1 MHYNVCHMIK
11 IFYWNDIQTFLNTGK
26 MDPFFEKGTGISIGC
41 FDGLHLGHRML
52 LKELVK
58 QCKKEN
64 LLAGVFSFKRPL
76 PAIKHAD
83 DYQGDITTL
92 NQRIKLF
99 EELGIDFV
107 VVVDFDESFSS
118 ILGADFLNILLNACN
133 MELIAEGIDF
143 RCGFKGATD
152 TQAIKYWAEQNNV
165 KYYFVDAVYHKAAD
179 GSEERVS
186 SSYIRQ
192 MIQKGFFTTVN
203 ELLER
208 PYELDLEQI
217 RSDMIAGKEKGTQVI
232 PPDGIYQTLSEF
244 DEPVR
249 LEIKNGRILNI
260 SLCNSVRFE

>member
-143 RCGFKGATD
+143 RCGYKGATEA
-152 TQAIKYWAEQNNV
+152 QAIRYWADQNKIEAV
-165 KYYFVDAVYHKAAD
+165 FVDPVYFHAGTED
-179 GSEERVS
+179 EERIS
-186 SSYIRQ
+186 SSYIRT
-192 MIQKGFFTTVN
+192 MLSKGFFMTAQ

-208 PYELDLEQI
+208 PYELDIAAI
-217 RSDMIAGKEKGTQVI
+217 RRLAPEKTPQLL
-232 PPDGIYQTLSEF
+232 PPDGLYRTESEKG
-244 DEPVR
+244 ELVR
-249 LEIKNGRILNI
+249 LEIKNGKIENLPA
-260 SLCNSVRFE
+260 CDSVKFL

>member
-118 ILGADFLNILLNACN
+118 ILGADVFGVSPCSSDHLYIFSGVMFTPSRYSLL
-133 MELIAEGIDF
+133 
-143 RCGFKGATD
+143 
-152 TQAIKYWAEQNNV
+152 
-165 KYYFVDAVYHKAAD
+165 
-179 GSEERVS
+179 
-186 SSYIRQ
+186 
-192 MIQKGFFTTVN
+192 
-203 ELLER
+203 
-208 PYELDLEQI
+208 P
-217 RSDMIAGKEKGTQVI
+217 
-232 PPDGIYQTLSEF
+232 
-244 DEPVR
+244 
-249 LEIKNGRILNI
+249 
-260 SLCNSVRFE
+260 SLT